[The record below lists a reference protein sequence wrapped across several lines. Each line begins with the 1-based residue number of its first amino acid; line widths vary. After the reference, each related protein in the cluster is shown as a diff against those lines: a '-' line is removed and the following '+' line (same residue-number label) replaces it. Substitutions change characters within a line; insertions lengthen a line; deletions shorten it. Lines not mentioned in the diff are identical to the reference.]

1 MWGGGTPSDIVCL
14 PSTCCFLMQIANWAE
29 PRDRKMEING
39 LRLIKTPES
48 KIEIVLMDPIFLRC
62 LVSSQWQEKCDIHTI
77 CVCCKRHFCVMTL
90 MHFLIISHQKSAN
103 YSTTVLSN
111 RLNVENWDWSC
122 EWNKFNQQ
130 WTLKLM
136 NGTQFRDKLKLLTL
150 FKWGLI
156 RWIIIIV
163 ILSIKCSA
171 TRLSPVDWLEV

>member
-1 MWGGGTPSDIVCL
+1 
-14 PSTCCFLMQIANWAE
+14 
-29 PRDRKMEING
+29 
-39 LRLIKTPES
+39 
-48 KIEIVLMDPIFLRC
+48 MDPTFLRC
-62 LVSSQWQEKCDIHTI
+62 LVSSKWQEKCDHHAI

-90 MHFLIISHQKSAN
+90 MHFLIISHQKSTN
-103 YSTTVLSN
+103 HSTTVLSH

-136 NGTQFRDKLKLLTL
+136 NGTQFRDKLELLTL

-156 RWIIIIV
+156 WWIIMVV

-171 TRLSPVDWLEV
+171 TRLSPVGWLEMWRFERRLLKVAHRCESPLTGRKLTFTALKHLIFFMIFYVSFI